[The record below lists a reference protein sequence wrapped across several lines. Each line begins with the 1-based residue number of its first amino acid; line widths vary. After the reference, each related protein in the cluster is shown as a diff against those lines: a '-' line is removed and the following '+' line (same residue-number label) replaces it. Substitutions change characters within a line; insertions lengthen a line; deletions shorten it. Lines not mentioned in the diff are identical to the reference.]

1 LLTLSDHYLIESTK
15 YFTVHS

>member
-1 LLTLSDHYLIESTK
+1 VLTLSDHYLIERPK